1 MKLLITSLFLV
12 LCSLVYS
19 QGNLQFNQVK
29 RFSNQSVNIATQAWI
44 SVGSITV
51 PAGTVWKI
59 ESSSVTF
66 SGTNCAFMLAVD
78 GQTIFTGLNTNGGY
92 TMNSIAPIW
101 LPEGTYPV
109 TVYHNYPGVLPV
121 DKIKISAIE
130 FNIIP

>member
-1 MKLLITSLFLV
+1 MKILILSFFLLPFSFLF
-12 LCSLVYS
+12 S

-29 RFSNQSVNIATQAWI
+29 RFSNQSLPIAPGTWV

-51 PAGTVWKI
+51 PANKVWKI
-59 ESSSVTF
+59 ESSSLTIPF
-66 SGTNCAFMLAVD
+66 AIGFMLAVD
-78 GQTIFTGLNTNGGY
+78 GQTIFTGLNSNAEY
-92 TMNSIAPIW
+92 RMNILAPIW

-109 TVYHNYPGVLPV
+109 TVFQNSASTTTM